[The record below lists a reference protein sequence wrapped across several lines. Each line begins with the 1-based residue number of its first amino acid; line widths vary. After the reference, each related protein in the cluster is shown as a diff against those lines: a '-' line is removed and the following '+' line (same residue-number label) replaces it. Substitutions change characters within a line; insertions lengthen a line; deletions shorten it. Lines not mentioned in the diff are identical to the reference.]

1 MAYKNDT
8 VVISIPILTED
19 NDKLYKIAQIQK
31 RKSKTEL
38 ASKLLKEAIN
48 NEYSKFNT
56 DK

>member
-8 VVISIPILTED
+8 VVISIPILTDD
-19 NDKLYKIAQIQK
+19 NDKLYKIAKIQK

-48 NEYSKFNT
+48 NEYSKFDTNE
-56 DK
+56 